1 MIISPQPINGVLNNK
16 LHKHNAPAQTSDKV
30 LKILMLED
38 NVNDAELIRMYLKSS
53 PLNVETTLVS
63 NKQEYV
69 DALQQNEF
77 DVILSD
83 HNIPQFSSLE
93 ALRIRNEIKFPI
105 PFILVSGSIPEEY
118 AVTILQ
124 EGANDYILKDRP
136 QRLVTAITEA
146 IKKQKALSDKIL
158 AEQELVKIN
167 ERLKLVGKATADA
180 IWDWNILTN
189 EVFRGEGFQ
198 NLFGYKFNNNNT
210 DLDYWTR
217 HIHPEDIKRVKEGV
231 EKFLNSKRTNWKEE
245 FRYIKA
251 DGSIAMVLDKG
262 TVLRDQNGKAYRMV
276 GATQDITHVRQ
287 LEMEIQEQRLH
298 HQKQNTEIVILAQ
311 EEERKNIGKEL
322 HDNINQLMAFSKM
335 MLETARNSPD
345 IRDMCI
351 EKSAEGINMA
361 IEEVRKLSHTLVPP
375 VFSDGKHFIDAVNDL
390 VANIHIT
397 GKINISVDIPADL
410 HVKMTDK
417 KIKLTL
423 YRIIQ
428 EQLNNILKYSKATS
442 ASIVLQVTKDNYRL
456 IITDNGIGFDTAKKH
471 KGIGL
476 RNIESRVEV
485 HSGSMDIL
493 STLGKGCTLKI
504 EIPVN

>member
-1 MIISPQPINGVLNNK
+1 MIITPQPVNGSPHNK
-16 LHKHNAPAQTSDKV
+16 MRASDTPTNRSNKV

-38 NVNDAELIRMYLKSS
+38 NLNDAELIRMYLRSS
-53 PLNVETTLVS
+53 PLNVESTLVS
-63 NKQEYV
+63 NRQEYV
-69 DALQQNEF
+69 EAIQQNEF

-93 ALRIRNEIKFPI
+93 ALRIRNEIKFHI
-105 PFILVSGSIPEEY
+105 PFILISGSIPEEY

-146 IKKQKALSDKIL
+146 IKKQKALSDKII
-158 AEQELVKIN
+158 AEEELLKIN

-210 DLDYWTR
+210 DLDFWTE
-217 HIHPEDIKRVKEGV
+217 HIHPEDIERVKAGV
-231 EKFLNSKRTNWKEE
+231 QKFINSKRTNWKDE

-262 TVLRDQNGKAYRMV
+262 MVLRDENGKAYRMV
-276 GATQDITHVRQ
+276 GATQDITHVRK
-287 LEMEIQEQRLH
+287 LEMEIHEQQLI
-298 HQKQNTEIVILAQ
+298 HQKQNTEVVILAQ

-322 HDNINQLMAFSKM
+322 HDNINQLMAFAKM
-335 MLETARNSPD
+335 MLDTARNSPD
-345 IRDMCI
+345 IRDVCI
-351 EKSAEGINMA
+351 EKSYEGINMA

-375 VFSDGKHFIDAVNDL
+375 VFNDTKNFIDAVNDL
-390 VANIHIT
+390 VANIHLT
-397 GKINISVDIPADL
+397 GKINIEVNFPA
-410 HVKMTDK
+410 HVQHKLTDN

-428 EQLNNILKYSKATS
+428 EQLNNILKYSKAPG
-442 ASIVLQVTKDNYRL
+442 ASIVLQVTKDKYRL
-456 IITDNGIGFDTAKKH
+456 IISDSGVGFDTSKKH

-485 HSGSMDIL
+485 HSGNMEIISAP
-493 STLGKGCTLKI
+493 GEGCMLKI
-504 EIPVN
+504 EIPVS